1 MARKTQ
7 QRTLRQPEITIIGEG
22 ATERFYFTNL
32 RRLKGYRYTCK
43 PRNFTEQ
50 SLVEMQKQVD
60 RVQNVGGCYAL
71 KLLSSHLIAV

>member
-7 QRTLRQPEITIIGEG
+7 QRSLRQPEITIIGEG

-43 PRNFTEQ
+43 PRNCRMR
-50 SLVEMQKQVD
+50 L
-60 RVQNVGGCYAL
+60 RY
-71 KLLSSHLIAV
+71 

>member
-7 QRTLRQPEITIIGEG
+7 QRALRQPEITIIGEG

-32 RRLKGYRYTCK
+32 RRLKGFRYICK

-60 RVQNVGGCYAL
+60 RAINTKHQSDGHGLPVRRLRN
-71 KLLSSHLIAV
+71 